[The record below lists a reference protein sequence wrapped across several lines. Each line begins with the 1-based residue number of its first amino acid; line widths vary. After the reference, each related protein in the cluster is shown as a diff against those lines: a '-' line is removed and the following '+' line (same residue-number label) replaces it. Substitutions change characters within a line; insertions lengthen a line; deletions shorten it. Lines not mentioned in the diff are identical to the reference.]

1 MNKTKVVFSLLALT
15 VLTGVGWLQY
25 QQHAASNS
33 APSANN
39 QSDATQGGSGLVET
53 QPLQIRPVTDT
64 LTVYGDVMTGK
75 VESISFPRAG
85 QVSRLLVVQGQRV
98 KQGTPLATLVSDPS
112 TQVTYNQAVNAVNSA
127 RGELKRNEELFS
139 LQLATQSQVDNARKT
154 LQDAQATMDAQRK
167 LGGELGSATVTAPFD
182 GVVTALAVGQGDRI
196 QPGAT
201 ILQLGHTDSLRV
213 QFGIEPD
220 DSGLVKVGMPVI
232 LASVQNSRQTIS
244 AAITQ
249 MQDLIDPKTQLINAL
264 VVLPV
269 QRASLLVPGMR
280 VKGAVQVGEHKGWA
294 VQRQAVLTDDQGAY
308 IFQVS
313 QGRARRVNV
322 SKGQESQDLVVIS
335 GALDTSLPVV
345 VLGNY
350 ELQDGMKVREGA
362 Q

>member
-1 MNKTKVVFSLLALT
+1 MSKKKLVLWLLTLI
-15 VLTGVGWLQY
+15 VLAGVGWLLY
-25 QQHAASNS
+25 QRHGASNQ
-33 APSANN
+33 AANASN
-39 QSDATQGGSGLVET
+39 QGAATQEASALVKT
-53 QPLQIRPVTDT
+53 QPLQMQPVTDT

-75 VESISFPRAG
+75 VESINFPRAG

-98 KQGTPLATLVSDPS
+98 KQGTPLATLVSDPN
-112 TQVTYNQAVNAVNSA
+112 TQMTYNQAVNAANSA
-127 RGELKRNEELFS
+127 RGELKRIKELFS
-139 LQLATQSQVDNARKT
+139 LQLATQSQVDNARRA
-154 LQDAQATMDAQRK
+154 LQDAQANLAAQRK

-220 DSGLVKVGMPVI
+220 DSRLVKVGMPVI
-232 LASVQNSRQTIS
+232 LASVQNAEQTIS

-249 MQDLIDPKTQLINAL
+249 MQELIDPKTQLINAM
-264 VVLPV
+264 VELPV
-269 QRASLLVPGMR
+269 QPAGLLVPGMR
-280 VKGAVQVGEHKGWA
+280 VKGTIQVGEHKAWA
-294 VQRQAVLTDDQGAY
+294 VPRQAVLTDDQGTY

-322 SKGQESQDLVVIS
+322 TKGQESQGLVAIS
-335 GALDTSLPVV
+335 GAMDTHLPVV

>member
-1 MNKTKVVFSLLALT
+1 MNRKKIALSLLVLT
-15 VLTGVGWLQY
+15 VFAGVGWFLY
-25 QQHAASNS
+25 QRHATSHQ
-33 APSANN
+33 APSTSD
-39 QSDATQGGSGLVET
+39 QSGATQEGSVLVKTE
-53 QPLQIRPVTDT
+53 PLQIRPLADT

-85 QVSRLLVVQGQRV
+85 QVSRLLVLQGQKVRH
-98 KQGTPLATLVSDPS
+98 GTPLATLVSDPS

-154 LQDAQATMDAQRK
+154 LQDAQATLDAQRK
-167 LGGELGSATVTAPFD
+167 LGGELGSATVAAPFD

-196 QPGAT
+196 QPGAP
-201 ILQLGHTDSLRV
+201 ILQLGHTESLRV

-220 DSGLVKVGMPVI
+220 DSRRVKVGMPVI
-232 LASVQNSRQTIS
+232 LASVQNSQETVS

-249 MQDLIDPKTQLINAL
+249 MQDLVDPKTQLINAM

-269 QRASLLVPGMR
+269 QSASVLVPGMR
-280 VKGAVQVGEHKGWA
+280 VKGAIQVGEHKGWA

-308 IFQVS
+308 VFQVS

-322 SKGQESQDLVVIS
+322 SKGTESQDLVAIS
-335 GALDTSLPVV
+335 GAMDTSLPVV

>member
-1 MNKTKVVFSLLALT
+1 MNRKKVVLSLLVLT
-15 VLTGVGWLQY
+15 VLAGVGWLLY
-25 QQHAASNS
+25 QRHAASNQ
-33 APSANN
+33 APGTSN
-39 QSDATQGGSGLVET
+39 QGAATREGSVLVKTE
-53 QPLQIRPVTDT
+53 PLQIRPVTDT

-85 QVSRLLVVQGQRV
+85 QVSHLLVLQGQRV
-98 KQGTPLATLVSDPS
+98 KQGTPLATLVSDPG

-139 LQLATQSQVDNARKT
+139 LQLATQSQVDSARKT
-154 LQDAQATMDAQRK
+154 LQDAQATLDAQRK
-167 LGGELGSATVTAPFD
+167 LGGELGTATVAAPFD
-182 GVVTALAVGQGDRI
+182 GVITALAVGQGDRI

-220 DSGLVKVGMPVI
+220 DSRLVKVGMPVI
-232 LASVQNSRQTIS
+232 LASVQNGQQTVS

-249 MQDLIDPKTQLINAL
+249 MQDLIDPKTQLINAM

-269 QRASLLVPGMR
+269 QSAIFLVPGMR
-280 VKGAVQVGEHKGWA
+280 VKGAIQVGKHKGWV

-313 QGRARRVNV
+313 QGKARRVNV
-322 SKGQESQDLVVIS
+322 SKGQESQDLVAIS
-335 GALDTSLPVV
+335 GAMDTNLPVV

>member
-1 MNKTKVVFSLLALT
+1 MNKRKLALSLLVLT
-15 VLTGVGWLQY
+15 VLAGVGWLLY
-25 QQHAASNS
+25 QRHAASNQ
-33 APSANN
+33 APSASN
-39 QSDATQGGSGLVET
+39 QSNATQEGSVLVKT
-53 QPLQIRPVTDT
+53 QPLQIEPVTDT

-85 QVSRLLVVQGQRV
+85 QVSRLLVLQGQRV

-139 LQLATQSQVDNARKT
+139 LQLATQSQVDYARKT
-154 LQDAQATMDAQRK
+154 LQDAQATLDAQRK

-213 QFGIEPD
+213 QFGIEPN
-220 DSGLVKVGMPVI
+220 DSRLVKVGMPVI
-232 LASVQNSRQTIS
+232 LASVQNGQQTVS

-249 MQDLIDPKTQLINAL
+249 MQDLVDPKTQLINAM

-269 QRASLLVPGMR
+269 QSAILLVPGMR
-280 VKGAVQVGEHKGWA
+280 VKGAIQVSEHKGWA

-322 SKGQESQDLVVIS
+322 SKGTESQDLVAIS
-335 GALDTSLPVV
+335 GAMDTSLPVV

>member
-1 MNKTKVVFSLLALT
+1 MKRKKVVLSLLVLT
-15 VLTGVGWLQY
+15 VLAGVGWWLY
-25 QQHAASNS
+25 QRHAASNQ
-33 APSANN
+33 APGTSN
-39 QSDATQGGSGLVET
+39 QGVATQEGSVLVKTE
-53 QPLQIRPVTDT
+53 PLQIRPVTDT

-75 VESISFPRAG
+75 VESVSFPRAG
-85 QVSRLLVVQGQRV
+85 QVSHLLVLQGQRV
-98 KQGTPLATLVSDPS
+98 KRGTPLATLVSDPS

-154 LQDAQATMDAQRK
+154 LQDAQATLNAQRK
-167 LGGELGSATVTAPFD
+167 LGGELGSATVAAPFD

-220 DSGLVKVGMPVI
+220 DSRLVKVGMPVI
-232 LASVQNSRQTIS
+232 LASVQNSTQTVS

-249 MQDLIDPKTQLINAL
+249 MQDLIDPKTQLINAM

-269 QRASLLVPGMR
+269 QSAIFLVPGMR
-280 VKGAVQVGEHKGWA
+280 VKGAIQVGEHKGWA

-313 QGRARRVNV
+313 QGKARRVNV
-322 SKGQESQDLVVIS
+322 SKGQENQDLVAIS
-335 GALDTSLPVV
+335 GTMDTSLPVV